1 MKRIVRLAALGVGA
15 YVLILIATFPAARVS
30 ASLEDRVADLAVNG
44 VSGSIFSGQA
54 AQVVYQGLDLGRLHW
69 QFHPLRLLLGRLEYR
84 VELDNPANTGHLI
97 AGKTLTGRTFVDDVD
112 VEVLPDRLVNHYSLV
127 PFNSS
132 GTMQLLFETL
142 SPGDDYTGE
151 VAGRVIWRDAVILEP
166 LSLVLGQLEMDVSTR
181 DGQLV
186 GRFDNSGD
194 LAVSGEVAL
203 SASNEY
209 RIDLLLRPGP
219 AVDADTL
226 AILEQFSQR
235 LASGDYRID
244 LSGQF

>member
-1 MKRIVRLAALGVGA
+1 MKRVVRLAALGVGA
-15 YVLILIATFPAARVS
+15 YVLILIATFPAARIS
-30 ASLEDRVADLAVNG
+30 ASLEDQVADLAVNG

-54 AQVVYQGLDLGRLHW
+54 AQVVYQGLDLGTLHW
-69 QFHPLRLLLGRLEYR
+69 QFRPLRLLLGRLEYR

-97 AGKTLTGRTFVDDVD
+97 AGKTLTGRTYVDDVEF
-112 VEVLPDRLVNHYSLV
+112 EVLPDRLVNHYSLV
-127 PFNSS
+127 AFNSS
-132 GTMQLLFETL
+132 GTMQLLFESF
-142 SPGDDYTGE
+142 SPGDDFTGE
-151 VAGRVIWRDAVILEP
+151 VVGRVIWHDAVILEP

-209 RIDLLLRPGP
+209 RVDLLLRLGP
-219 AVDADTL
+219 AIDADTQ

-235 LASGDYRID
+235 LANGDYRIE